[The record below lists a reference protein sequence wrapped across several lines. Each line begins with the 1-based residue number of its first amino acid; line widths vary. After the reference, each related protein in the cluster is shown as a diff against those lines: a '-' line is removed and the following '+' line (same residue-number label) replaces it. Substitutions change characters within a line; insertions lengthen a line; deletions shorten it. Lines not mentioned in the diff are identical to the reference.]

1 MTKEFLTV
9 QHWMEFLILNVDG
22 RMSDSE
28 FRDFVRHNIPT
39 VIGHELAHKGLVERG
54 RLPVERKVR
63 VTEPKEDF
71 RDRPAQRFM
80 DK

>member
-1 MTKEFLTV
+1 MTKEFLTP

-22 RMSDSE
+22 RMNDNE
-28 FRDFVRHNIPT
+28 FRNFVRHNLPT

-54 RLPVERKVR
+54 RIRNQKVR
-63 VTEPKEDF
+63 VTELKEDF
-71 RDRPAQRFM
+71 RDRPAQRFE